1 MDDISVVFVS
11 NYYNHHQASF
21 CQAMYSRLADNFA
34 FIQTMEME
42 AERKRMGWGGEA
54 LPPFV
59 KKSYGDASSKA
70 EARERIRKADVVI
83 IGSAPERLV
92 RERIKRGKL
101 VIRYGER
108 PLKKGLELWKYP
120 YRYLK
125 WHIRNPKGAKV
136 ALLCASAYTSAD
148 YAKFHLFQ
156 GRCYRWG
163 YFPERKQYENVE
175 RMIAGKRP
183 SSLLW
188 VARFIDWKHPE
199 LPILIAK
206 RLKEENYDFTMEL
219 IGTGVLEKEIR
230 DQIRELQLEDCVQ
243 MLGSMKPEQVRRHM
257 EQSQIFLFTSDK
269 KEGWGAVLNE
279 AMNSGC
285 AVVASHGIGSVPY
298 LLRDGE
304 NGSIYK
310 DGDIEDLYRK
320 VKTLLDDPQRSFA
333 YGKRAYQTIN
343 EEWNAETAAE
353 RLLQL
358 IDTMLAGEI
367 ENDLF
372 PGGPCSRAENLEDD
386 WFAT

>member
-11 NYYNHHQASF
+11 NYYNHHQKSF
-21 CQAMYSRLADNFA
+21 SEAMYKLLTGRFC
-34 FIQTMEME
+34 FIETEPIRE
-42 AERKRMGWGGEA
+42 ERIKLGYGGEKK
-54 LPPFV
+54 PQYV
-59 KKSYGDASSKA
+59 KQSYTSEHDMAVC
-70 EARERIRKADVVI
+70 RKIIDTADVVI

-92 RERIKRGKL
+92 RERIKSGKL

-108 PLKKGLELWKYP
+108 PLKNGLELWKYP

-148 YAKFHLFQ
+148 YAKFRLFQ

-175 RMIAGKRP
+175 RMIAEKQP

-206 RLKEENYDFTMEL
+206 RLKEENYDFNMKL
-219 IGTGVLEKEIR
+219 IGIGVLEKEIQN
-230 DQIRELQLEDCVQ
+230 QIRELQLEDCVQ
-243 MLGSMKPEQVRRHM
+243 MLGSMKPERVRGHM
-257 EQSQIFLFTSDK
+257 EKSQIFLFTSDK

-285 AVVASHGIGSVPY
+285 AVVASHAIGSVPY

-343 EEWNAETAAE
+343 EEWNAEIAAE

-358 IDTMLAGEI
+358 ADMMLAGEF
-367 ENDLF
+367 ENNLF
-372 PGGPCSRAENLEDD
+372 PSGPCSRTENLKDA
-386 WFAT
+386 WFDQ